1 MEQHDWSLSARGPAS
16 SYLLTALAHCND
28 AIWEQH
34 LLPRLRTDGS
44 MSSVA
49 LSCKQLRALCQR
61 NVHGLYLDM
70 HDTLQLPEQQQQ
82 QQQQQCAEL
91 AARFPNVERISYKAY
106 DEECLGHLAELLPT
120 LAR

>member
-1 MEQHDWSLSARGPAS
+1 MEQHDRPIKARGPAS
-16 SYLLTALAHCND
+16 SYLLAALAHCND

-44 MSSVA
+44 LSSVA
-49 LSCKQLRALCQR
+49 LSCKQLRALCQSY
-61 NVHGLYLDM
+61 VHGLYLDM
-70 HDTLQLPEQQQQ
+70 HDTLQLPE

-106 DEECLGHLAELLPT
+106 EEDCLGHLAELLPT